1 MLLGLDT
8 IVDGIPKL
16 AHGRFA
22 RGDGRSLVAAEII
35 GRRAGPARPPARTH
49 ARTHAGASSSSGTEF
64 AGINIFRL
72 T

>member
-49 ARTHAGASSSSGTEF
+49 AGASSSSGTEF